1 MGFLSD
7 KYRIFS
13 GGDDYS
19 SNLWDIPSATEIISY
34 SEHTDYV
41 RCGCA
46 SKVNA
51 DVFVTGLGLFSI
63 YILNLKKC
71 RRVGFGTVGS
81 CLLHFKHG
89 GSGFLLSA
97 FLHCFLFA
105 CFSSLT
111 LML

>member
-13 GGDDYS
+13 GSDDYS
-19 SNLWDIPSATEIISY
+19 SKLWDIPSATEIISY

-51 DVFVTGLGLFSI
+51 DVFITGLVLFF
-63 YILNLKKC
+63 YLYFFWVELKKNAE
-71 RRVGFGTVGS
+71 R
-81 CLLHFKHG
+81 
-89 GSGFLLSA
+89 
-97 FLHCFLFA
+97 
-105 CFSSLT
+105 
-111 LML
+111 

>member
-1 MGFLSD
+1 MVSRAVHVVGFLSD

-19 SNLWDIPSATEIISY
+19 SNLWDIPSATEIASY

-51 DVFVTGLGLFSI
+51 DVFITGLIFFFI
-63 YILNLKKC
+63 YASFGLKKNAE
-71 RRVGFGTVGS
+71 R
-81 CLLHFKHG
+81 
-89 GSGFLLSA
+89 
-97 FLHCFLFA
+97 
-105 CFSSLT
+105 
-111 LML
+111 

>member
-1 MGFLSD
+1 MVGFLSD

-19 SNLWDIPSATEIISY
+19 SALWDIASATEITSY

-51 DVFVTGLGLFSI
+51 DVFITGLVLFFIYTPFWIELNFGLNFHYS
-63 YILNLKKC
+63 
-71 RRVGFGTVGS
+71 RVMFIV
-81 CLLHFKHG
+81 F
-89 GSGFLLSA
+89 
-97 FLHCFLFA
+97 
-105 CFSSLT
+105 
-111 LML
+111 